1 MSYCFASPNKLHV
14 EYKYFTFSDYL
25 FKLLLIGDSGVGKSC
40 LLLRFAVSN
49 TLNMNFD
56 FCITCQKKLYLGG
69 KSIVTADRLPITFL
83 VFRPCSR

>member
-14 EYKYFTFSDYL
+14 EYKYFLTFSDYL

-49 TLNMNFD
+49 TLNFNFD
-56 FCITCQKKLYLGG
+56 FVGTCRKKSYFGAQVL
-69 KSIVTADRLPITFL
+69 
-83 VFRPCSR
+83 